1 MSYRISLFS
10 GQQTLLFTCF
20 QAFDVAEEHLGIP
33 PQISASEMAM
43 KLIPDTLMI
52 VSYVSQYHE
61 VFKNETP
68 GTCICKEI
76 FSDFSPDNFQ
86 ADSQRGRPRRELE
99 RATSDCVNQWNSWQ
113 IVWATLNT

>member
-1 MSYRISLFS
+1 MFGSVSFLLREIKFTVLFAR
-10 GQQTLLFTCF
+10 F

-43 KLIPDTLMI
+43 KEVPDRLMI

-68 GTCICKEI
+68 GMYMYLKCILLL
-76 FSDFSPDNFQ
+76 FQ
-86 ADSQRGRPRRELE
+86 SIK
-99 RATSDCVNQWNSWQ
+99 T
-113 IVWATLNT
+113 